1 MGDLDTR
8 LHGLGPSIE
17 KTDGDW
23 WHPGRFHWHS
33 DQDSSPY
40 LVQYGSRDKES
51 NVGARPRRHL
61 HRGIVDQGSHS
72 CGNWDPRRRKQ
83 GQLGHF
89 VKDVLPAFN
98 SRGKT
103 LQEHVTL
110 TDILSHRTDMSW
122 ADNLWLG
129 TESNVLIS
137 GANVIK
143 FINNQTLLAP
153 FRAQFG
159 YSNLCYELAGYLIDA
174 LNGQSYFDFV
184 KSRLLDPLGMSRTFL
199 QTPPADVDN
208 NSVCYNTL
216 GDKSTAPITCAK
228 TRTDRDWLI

>member
-1 MGDLDTR
+1 
-8 LHGLGPSIE
+8 
-17 KTDGDW
+17 
-23 WHPGRFHWHS
+23 
-33 DQDSSPY
+33 
-40 LVQYGSRDKES
+40 
-51 NVGARPRRHL
+51 
-61 HRGIVDQGSHS
+61 
-72 CGNWDPRRRKQ
+72 
-83 GQLGHF
+83 
-89 VKDVLPAFN
+89 
-98 SRGKT
+98 
-103 LQEHVTL
+103 
-110 TDILSHRTDMSW
+110 MSW